1 MKRIVILFIAAAI
14 IAFLNQNAFAGIV
27 FSTDFENGVSSV
39 ISGGTLASTE
49 GYSDYGFGS
58 QYYWD
63 DGKEDGAVTL
73 NLSHLPQHSTID
85 LTFYV
90 AIIDSWDGNT
100 HRVGWPAP
108 DYFNVSIDNNEV
120 FHETFDNYDG
130 LDDQSYKGPYLVYRA
145 ALARSGGDNDSA
157 YIISLE
163 NISHTADTLT
173 IKWYASGDGW
183 QAGDDES
190 YAIDNVI
197 VTANPVP
204 IPPTLWLLVSGLIG
218 MVGFKKRY
226 LR

>member
-1 MKRIVILFIAAAI
+1 MFPHPLFPDIAIVILFIAAAI

-120 FHETFDNYDG
+120 FHETFDHYDG
-130 LDDQSYKGPYLVYRA
+130 LDDQSYQGPYLVYRA

-163 NISHTADTLT
+163 NIMTCIIS
-173 IKWYASGDGW
+173 
-183 QAGDDES
+183 
-190 YAIDNVI
+190 
-197 VTANPVP
+197 P
-204 IPPTLWLLVSGLIG
+204 ITPQPLS
-218 MVGFKKRY
+218 
-226 LR
+226 